1 MSLREELRRCYHHS
15 WIGTLILGATCRVSS
30 PPGRTELKVLAPMEH
45 YSCHYRRRETTN
57 LLYWEHAPVPVPVPS
72 LIQTNHNQKDW
83 SLAELQFQRK
93 DRHRRR
99 KRNEKSHRDE
109 NWID

>member
-57 LLYWEHAPVPVPVPS
+57 LLYWEHAPVPVPS